1 MNPRHAQA
9 RNYLGYSWAE
19 RGINLD
25 KALEHIQKALEIDP
39 ENGAY
44 IDSLG
49 WVYFQQGE
57 YVRAREELKKAIK
70 LMKDSVIYEHLGD
83 TYNKLGETRRALDAY
98 RKALQLDK
106 ENEKLMEKIRNAK
119 KQLKK

>member
-1 MNPRHAQA
+1 LLPGSGRSNQDESPP
-9 RNYLGYSWAE
+9 

-25 KALEHIQKALEIDP
+25 EALEHIQKALEIDP

-57 YVRAREELKKAIK
+57 YIKAREELKKAIR
-70 LMKDSVIYEHLGD
+70 LIKDPVIYEHLGD
-83 TYNKLGETRRALDAY
+83 TYDKLGETGRALDAY
-98 RKALQLDK
+98 RKGLELDA
-106 ENEKLMEKIRNAK
+106 ENEKLREKIGD
-119 KQLKK
+119 LKKE